1 VISFTVNNATTG
13 SSVVNTLTIPPYV
26 DNTFKLAD
34 VWTPQQGPVGTVV
47 SIAGYNMTTGNVTSV
62 KLQYTLGGVATERVM
77 VATTEYQVTQNQ
89 LFVRMPKLN
98 VVGAERDITI
108 LINGTKSYSFGYRDS
123 DLVNIIPL
131 YEDGQ
136 KYYHFTGNSLQ
147 NIQYIE
153 FVTANV
159 TAMSASKIAVKNVTA
174 TSFDAIIPSPPL
186 NIARC
191 LLMDSFGNTTME
203 DADFFTLSSET
214 CFPGDTPIL
223 TDQGLVPIE
232 KMDRE
237 RHTIGKKEIMAITKI
252 KYSGD
257 TLILLAKDSLR
268 KNYPT
273 RDTVISR
280 KHKIYYKGK
289 MKRAEQLLGK
299 GAQEIPYKNQ
309 FLYNVLLNTH
319 ETMNV
324 NGLICETLYPKNPI
338 AKFFNPDM

>member
-1 VISFTVNNATTG
+1 
-13 SSVVNTLTIPPYV
+13 
-26 DNTFKLAD
+26 
-34 VWTPQQGPVGTVV
+34 
-47 SIAGYNMTTGNVTSV
+47 MTDANVTTV
-62 KLQYTLGGVATERVM
+62 KLQYTLAGAAKEISVVP
-77 VATTEYQVTQNQ
+77 TTGYQVTQNQ
-89 LFVRMPKLN
+89 IFVRMPKLE
-98 VVGAERDITI
+98 VGSSRDITI
-108 LINGTKSYSFGYRDS
+108 VINGTKSYPYGYRDS

-136 KYYHFTGNSLQ
+136 KYYHFTGNSLH

-159 TAMSASKIAVKNVTA
+159 TTMSANKIAVRNVTA
-174 TSFDAIIPSPPL
+174 TSFDATIPSPPL

-191 LLMDSFGNTTME
+191 LLQDSFGNLTQE

-223 TDQGLVPIE
+223 TDQGSVPIE
-232 KMDRE
+232 KIDRE
-237 RHTIGKKEIMAITKI
+237 YHTIGKKEIMAITKI

-257 TLILLAKDSLR
+257 TLIFLAKDSLR

-273 RDTVISR
+273 RDTIISR

-299 GAQEIPYKNQ
+299 GAQVIPYKKQ
-309 FLYNVLLNTH
+309 FLYNVLLKNH

-338 AKFFNPDM
+338 AKFFNSEM